1 MTRSDRAGDRSENRP
16 DHGHRISDGRAGDH
30 AVLSG
35 SRIVT
40 SSQAITER
48 LATWIRS
55 SALYGWL
62 TAEPDPDVIV
72 IDLRETRT
80 VGPVIRIIDRVFAA
94 LAASTPSSRV
104 ARGGRS
110 LITMFKTR
118 PLKLFGAVI
127 LVGALGGLLGG
138 ALTGTLSVPQA
149 IVLFILAL
157 LAIPG
162 IRSEI
167 PLTELRET
175 ALITTL
181 ADAFEPP
188 EPPATNRST
197 DQRNETDDQ
206 NNSDT
211 PDS

>member
-1 MTRSDRAGDRSENRP
+1 MATARLTDFLRAAQRAVSE
-16 DHGHRISDGRAGDH
+16 
-30 AVLSG
+30 
-35 SRIVT
+35 
-40 SSQAITER
+40 
-48 LATWIRS
+48 

-197 DQRNETDDQ
+197 DQRNETDDE

>member
-1 MTRSDRAGDRSENRP
+1 MNRSDRTGDRSENNTDHSHRP
-16 DHGHRISDGRAGDH
+16 SVLQESDH
-30 AVLSG
+30 AVLTGSKILKG
-35 SRIVT
+35 SRTTV
-40 SSQAITER
+40 ER
-48 LATWIRS
+48 LSAWTRS

-104 ARGGRS
+104 ARGGRF

-197 DQRNETDDQ
+197 DQRNETDDE